1 MHPILRQPQSTT
13 RRNLRL
19 STRDGAWYCI
29 MLGFGEANIVLFGSL
44 VGLRDIWLA
53 LLAGVPPVLGAA
65 LALLTPRLVQSHHSH
80 KRWMVR
86 SALVQ
91 GSAFAV
97 LALAALFGRL
107 PAAALFAVAIIYWAA
122 NLSCGATWNTLIST
136 LVPPRIRAR
145 YFSRRSPA
153 LNLAQVAAVF
163 LGGWILQLK
172 SSPADALLIIA
183 ALFFIAFLA
192 RSCSAYNLALHT
204 ELEPIPTGYRIV
216 GTRELIGRFAAGAG
230 GRVLVYRLAVQTALN
245 ASTPFVIPYLLFH
258 KGLQSDYIMFGIL
271 TGVLTLAKAVAVP
284 LWGRIAHEH
293 GPRAL
298 LRIGGL
304 AIIPTPA
311 LWLLSDDTLYIVA
324 IQILAG
330 FSLAAYELA
339 TLLVLFETV
348 AENERTSVLAKFN
361 LADNAAVAVGSLI
374 GAFSLN
380 ILARLDSEIA
390 PRIADLVPLFGSA
403 PSYAWVFLVATL
415 LRLLTLPLLGRIPR
429 PQMAS
434 RTLAEATLELHPLP
448 GAADAPMIATHHG
461 DGERPAARPTQRSDP
476 NSR

>member
-1 MHPILRQPQSTT
+1 MLPHIPQHQSIT

-44 VGLRDIWLA
+44 VGLKDIWLA

-65 LALLTPRLVQSHHSH
+65 LGLFTPRLVQSHRSH

-86 SALVQ
+86 SAMVQ

-97 LALAALFGRL
+97 LALAAIFGQL
-107 PAAALFAVAIIYWAA
+107 PAPALFAIVIIYWAA

-172 SSPADALLIIA
+172 SSPADALIIIA

-192 RSCSAYNLALHT
+192 RACSAYNLALHT
-204 ELEPIPTGYRIV
+204 ELEPMPAGYRIV
-216 GTRELIGRFAAGAG
+216 GTRELLGRFASGAG
-230 GRVLVYRLAVQTALN
+230 GRVLIYRLAVQIALN
-245 ASTPFVIPYLLFH
+245 ASTPFVVPYLLFH
-258 KGLQSDYIMFGIL
+258 KGLQTDYIMFGLL

-284 LWGRIAHEH
+284 LWGRIAHNH

-304 AIIPTPA
+304 AIIPIPA
-311 LWLLSDDTLYIVA
+311 LWLFSDHTLYIVA

-330 FSLAAYELA
+330 LSLAAYELA
-339 TLLVLFETV
+339 TMLVLFETID
-348 AENERTSVLAKFN
+348 ENERTSVLAKFN
-361 LADNAAVAVGSLI
+361 LADTAAIAIGSLI
-374 GAFSLN
+374 GAFSMNVLS
-380 ILARLDSEIA
+380 RFGPEIA
-390 PRIADLVPLFGSA
+390 PRIAELVPLFASA
-403 PSYAWVFLVATL
+403 PPYAWVFLVATL
-415 LRLLTLPLLGRIPR
+415 LRLLTLPLLGRVPR
-429 PQMAS
+429 PAMTS
-434 RTLAEATLELHPLP
+434 PTLAEATLELHPLP

-461 DGERPAARPTQRSDP
+461 DGERSAARPTRRSDP
-476 NSR
+476 NSP